1 MERTPVAAGRTVKA
15 ILKEFGMDWII
26 ERHAIWSC
34 WEEIVGPEVA
44 SKTRP
49 EFFSGK
55 CLFITVEHSSWMHQL
70 NFLKDPI
77 IRNINRKLG
86 FEAASE
92 IRFRIG
98 TLDGPE
104 PRPQKTRSEKI
115 RISRAEKEEIE
126 SSLPLISSPEI
137 REILY
142 RIMLKDLTEKKSQE
156 EKPSS
161 EPLNTTHLD

>member
-1 MERTPVAAGRTVKA
+1 MERIPVAAGRTVKT
-15 ILKEFGMDWII
+15 ILKEFGIDWII

-70 NFLKDPI
+70 NFLKDQI
-77 IRNINRKLG
+77 IHNINRKLG

-92 IRFRIG
+92 IHLRIG
-98 TLDGPE
+98 TLHCPE
-104 PRPQKTRSEKI
+104 PRPEKKPPEKI

-126 SSLPLISSPEI
+126 ESLRLIPSPEI

-142 RIMLKDLTEKKSQE
+142 RIMLKDLTEKKARA
-156 EKPSS
+156 EK
-161 EPLNTTHLD
+161 TTP